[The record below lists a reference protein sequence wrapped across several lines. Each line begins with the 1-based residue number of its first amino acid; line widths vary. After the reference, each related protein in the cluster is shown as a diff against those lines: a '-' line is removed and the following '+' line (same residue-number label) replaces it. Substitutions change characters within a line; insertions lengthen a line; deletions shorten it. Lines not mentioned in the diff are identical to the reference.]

1 MELKAHLNILP
12 SFFQIFAA
20 VVATAVALPLEDTME
35 VAQAKKEFM
44 AAFEAAEAGK
54 HSELAPKPVVTE
66 YLADAEDVKMAKEQF
81 MKAFET
87 AKEMKIAPQVTTTY
101 NAALPAIA
109 PYTAAYAAPY
119 WNAATYAAPYW
130 NQWNAA
136 TYAAPYWNQWN
147 AATYYNWA

>member
-1 MELKAHLNILP
+1 M
-12 SFFQIFAA
+12 
-20 VVATAVALPLEDTME
+20 ALPLEDTME

-87 AKEMKIAPQVTTTY
+87 AKEMKIAPQVISTY

-109 PYTAAYAAPY
+109 PYTAAYAPYWNAAAISPY
-119 WNAATYAAPYW
+119 WNAATTYAAAPYW

-136 TYAAPYWNQWN
+136 PY
-147 AATYYNWA
+147 YYNWA